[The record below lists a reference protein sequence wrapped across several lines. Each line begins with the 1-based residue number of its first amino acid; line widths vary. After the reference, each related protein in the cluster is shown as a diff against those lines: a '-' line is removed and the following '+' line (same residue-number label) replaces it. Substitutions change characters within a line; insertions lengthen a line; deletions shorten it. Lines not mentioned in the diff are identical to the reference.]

1 MPKGNNKEDPL
12 KLLELFDMESGKA
25 WTKWNEKQKKHK

>member
-1 MPKGNNKEDPL
+1 MTNNKQDPL

-25 WTKWNEKQKKHK
+25 WLKWAKKRGK